1 MMDIRQLQIF
11 IAIIERGSLTEAA
24 KALDITQPAVSGA
37 LSRLERHVG
46 FSLFQRDG
54 RQVVPT
60 AEAVL
65 LHEEATRALRGV
77 EQLDDVV
84 ADIAATR
91 RGRLVIA
98 SNPGPGITW
107 LPRIAAEFRVG
118 RPDMTIRFLT
128 RSSREVRSLVAGR
141 ALDIGLAEPPFDS
154 GDTIVR
160 RYRFATVAVL
170 PASHPLCV
178 HREITPNLLDDED
191 LIAMVPLH
199 STAPAIAKAFEAA
212 GARRRVVAE
221 CEFFATALSMAQHGG
236 GICLV
241 DPISAQESM
250 RAGLEVRPF
259 APTIIYEIAVLRPPR
274 GKMSLLSMEFAASV
288 DRFVSPFLLTA

>member
-1 MMDIRQLQIF
+1 MDVRQIEIF
-11 IAIIERGSLTEAA
+11 VAIIDRGSLTEAA
-24 KALDITQPAVSGA
+24 KALGITQPAVSGA

-46 FSLFQRDG
+46 FSLFRRDG

-60 AEAVL
+60 P
-65 LHEEATRALRGV
+65 EATLLYDEASRALNGV
-77 EQLDDVV
+77 AQLDHVV

-107 LPRIAAEFRVG
+107 LPRIAAGFRVG
-118 RPDMTIRFLT
+118 RPDTTVRFVT

-141 ALDIGLAEPPFDS
+141 ALDIGLAEPPFDR

-170 PASHPLCV
+170 SEKHPLCA
-178 HREITPNLLDDED
+178 HSEITPTLLDDQD

-199 STAPAIAKAFEAA
+199 STATAIAKAFEIA
-212 GARRRVVAE
+212 GAKRRVVAE

-236 GICLV
+236 GVCLV
-241 DPISAQESM
+241 DPISAQVATLS
-250 RAGLEVRPF
+250 GLVIRPF
-259 APTIIYEIAVLRPPR
+259 VPTIIYEIAVLRPPR
-274 GKMSLLSMEFAASV
+274 ENMSLLATEFSASV
-288 DRFVSPFLLTA
+288 DQFVSPFLHHM